1 MLTPEYLL
9 HVSEGAEHIAAQLHT
24 DILKRMVRRILAR
37 QKRQDDYLLTATDKW
52 NIQTLY
58 DLGFLEQDVTDA
70 IAKATG
76 LQEKEIKQAMEEA
89 GVKAMEYDDRI
100 YKAAGISTQPLK
112 ESPYLIRL
120 MQRDYEATLNTWNNA
135 TRTTADA
142 SQQTFIKTM
151 DEIYHQVATGDIGY
165 IQAYSEGIDKLASHG
180 LWVYYP
186 TGHRDTIEVAAL
198 RCVRT
203 GVSQMSAEIQLARM
217 DEFDVDLVLVSS
229 HMGARPSHQ
238 EWQGKVYSRS
248 GTSKKY
254 PDFVSSTGYG
264 TGEGLCGWNCRHN
277 FSPYFEGQENQFD
290 HYDDK
295 ENKEE
300 YDKSQEQR
308 LLERTIRK
316 TKRRVEVLKDA
327 ANQAQDP
334 ALVDMLRQK
343 LDAANKVLRGQQK
356 AYKDYCDENDLRPLA
371 ERLRIAHRKAN

>member
-37 QKRQDDYLLTATDKW
+37 QKRQDDYLLTAIDKW

-76 LQEKEIKQAMEEA
+76 LQEKEIKQAMEDA

-100 YKAAGISTQPLK
+100 YKAAGISTQSLK

-151 DEIYHQVATGDIGY
+151 DEIYHQVATGEIGY

-295 ENKEE
+295 ENQEA
-300 YDKSQEQR
+300 YDKSQQQR

-334 ALVDMLRQK
+334 ELVDMLRQK

-356 AYKDYCDENDLRPLA
+356 AYTDYCDENDLRPLA

>member
-37 QKRQDDYLLTATDKW
+37 QKRQDDYLLTAIDKW

-89 GVKAMEYDDRI
+89 GVKAMEYDDKI
-100 YKAAGISTQPLK
+100 YRAAGISTEPLTQ
-112 ESPYLIRL
+112 SPYLIRL

-217 DEFDVDLVLVSS
+217 DELDVDLVIVSA
-229 HMGARPSHQ
+229 HLGARPSHQ

-248 GTSKKY
+248 GQSKKY

-264 TGEGLCGWNCRHN
+264 TGDGLCGWNCRHN
-277 FSPYFEGQENQFD
+277 FSPYFEGQGNPFD

-295 ENKEE
+295 ENQEA
-300 YDKSQEQR
+300 YDKSQQQR

-334 ALVDMLRQK
+334 AMVDMLRQK

-356 AYKDYCDENDLRPLA
+356 AYTDYCDENDLRPLA